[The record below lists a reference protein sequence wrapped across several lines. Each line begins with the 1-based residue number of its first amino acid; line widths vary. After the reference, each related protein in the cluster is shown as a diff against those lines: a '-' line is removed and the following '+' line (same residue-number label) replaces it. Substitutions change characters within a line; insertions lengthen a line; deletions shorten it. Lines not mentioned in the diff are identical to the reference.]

1 MTDVLVHDGL
11 SDRLNDA
18 VREVMS
24 VDDVTTGGEKEGYAV
39 RFRGRLMVASEDAFE
54 RLDPLF
60 ESQGM
65 TLLLREL
72 DQQEV
77 ILGLPGV
84 VQPSESNPWINLGLF
99 LLTLLS
105 MLFAGAQYGLEG
117 PIEQSFRG
125 ILIALW
131 GNIENGILF
140 AVSLLAI
147 LTAHEFGHYFAAR
160 YHKTAVSLP
169 YFLPFPSL
177 FGTLGAFIR
186 LKQPPKNRRVLM
198 DIGLAGPLAGL
209 VVAIPLLLIGLIFS
223 EIGILAS
230 DPQALGGLE
239 GNSIL
244 YLALKYLAKG
254 ELLPMPQ
261 SYGNLPPL
269 VYWVRYFFL
278 GSPIPLGGR
287 DVLLH
292 PMAWAGWAGLLVTA
306 LNLIP
311 AGQLDGGHTIY
322 VLLGKG
328 ANRFWPFLV
337 AALVLLGF
345 VWPGWYLWAV
355 LIFTMGRTFATPRD
369 DLTPLDPTRRAIAI
383 LGLVIFVLVFTP
395 VPLRLF

>member
-1 MTDVLVHDGL
+1 
-11 SDRLNDA
+11 
-18 VREVMS
+18 
-24 VDDVTTGGEKEGYAV
+24 
-39 RFRGRLMVASEDAFE
+39 
-54 RLDPLF
+54 
-60 ESQGM
+60 
-65 TLLLREL
+65 
-72 DQQEV
+72 
-77 ILGLPGV
+77 
-84 VQPSESNPWINLGLF
+84 
-99 LLTLLS
+99 LT
-105 MLFAGAQYGLEG
+105 
-117 PIEQSFRG
+117 
-125 ILIALW
+125 ALW

-209 VVAIPLLLIGLIFS
+209 VVALPLLLIGLILS

-261 SYGNLPPL
+261 SYGNLPPPI
-269 VYWVRYFFL
+269 YWIRYFFV

-292 PMAWAGWAGLLVTA
+292 PMAWAGWAGLLVTS

-311 AGQLDGGHTIY
+311 AGQLDGGHTVY
-322 VLLGKG
+322 VLLGK
-328 ANRFWPFLV
+328 AARRLWPFLV
-337 AALVLLGF
+337 GALVLLGF

-355 LIFTMGRTFATPRD
+355 LVFTMGRTFATPRD